1 VVEPLTIGG
10 TKDVQKPS
18 ERDGSVKKGGLF
30 SCENERKV
38 CLEGKHN
45 PLDGAVE
52 ESLQD
57 NSLAYYSSKE
67 GENINWIK
75 MFF

>member
-52 ESLQD
+52 E
-57 NSLAYYSSKE
+57 
-67 GENINWIK
+67 
-75 MFF
+75 

>member
-1 VVEPLTIGG
+1 MVEPLTTGG

-18 ERDGSVKKGGLF
+18 ERDGSAKKGRLVN
-30 SCENERKV
+30 CENERKV
-38 CLEGKHN
+38 CLKGKHN

-67 GENINWIK
+67 GGK
-75 MFF
+75 H